1 MLAIGA
7 QTGSVYPY
15 NVGRDGLVYAKS
27 GSPMQGSQPLTQ
39 IDWSTD
45 GDYLQSVT
53 VHHELILCE
62 RRSRGGSQGVGR
74 ERGRHRAEGGSVS
87 GNRVVGREGG
97 TGKREGAPG

>member
-39 IDWSTD
+39 LDWSTD

-62 RRSRGGSQGVGR
+62 RRGRRGGRGRSQGVGR
-74 ERGRHRAEGGSVS
+74 ERGRHRAEGGSA
-87 GNRVVGREGG
+87 GMRD
-97 TGKREGAPG
+97 AAL